1 MCLFTFAQCGISRSI
16 CVHLPRCVLKWRS
29 RCFSS
34 LLFPSYLLEGRC
46 NDWGPSN
53 HFDHDVSLEMEI
65 TYSRIAWRRS
75 LFSYPRRWFTNLAL
89 PTFRLLEHEREREK
103 NNLSYL
109 SHSYLEI
116 LFLKDE
122 TNFDLYSHIP
132 ASIPFSKVKH
142 TTPQQNNQVLH
153 HLVLPCV
160 LPLL

>member
-1 MCLFTFAQCGISRSI
+1 MCVRLA
-16 CVHLPRCVLKWRS
+16 PCVLKWRS

-34 LLFPSYLLEGRC
+34 LLFPSYCLEGRC
-46 NDWGPSN
+46 NDWGSSN
-53 HFDHDVSLEMEI
+53 HFDHEVSLEMEM
-65 TYSRIAWRRS
+65 TYGRIAWRRS
-75 LFSYPRRWFTNLAL
+75 PFPYPRRLFTNLAL
-89 PTFRLLEHEREREK
+89 ATFRLLEHERER

-122 TNFDLYSHIP
+122 TNSDLYSHIP

-160 LPLL
+160 LRRL